1 MLCKMKG
8 NKASGKNGVLP
19 KMIKYCGTELLDYL
33 VELFR
38 KVWQEGCVP
47 QEWRD
52 ALIVPIPKK
61 GDLFYVTIGGISLLD
76 IGGKL
81 FAKIIQQRLQLVA
94 ERVLPDS

>member
-1 MLCKMKG
+1 M
-8 NKASGKNGVLP
+8 
-19 KMIKYCGTELLDYL
+19 
-33 VELFR
+33 
-38 KVWQEGCVP
+38 
-47 QEWRD
+47 
-52 ALIVPIPKK
+52 PIPKK